1 MAAIMPGFRSLHVT
15 RSGRLLEPHRV
26 FSSTAGGPGST
37 SPGCRPGHDGDDARL
52 MNAVPK
58 RVATRTGIDATAWPD
73 STAIDGDPVVWSRTN
88 VRGAM
93 SS

>member
-1 MAAIMPGFRSLHVT
+1 
-15 RSGRLLEPHRV
+15 
-26 FSSTAGGPGST
+26 
-37 SPGCRPGHDGDDARL
+37 